1 MIKTVILT
9 GEEQEVSD
17 LGGFNTVV
25 HNLGENV
32 IFASKYPNIA
42 EGADN
47 VAQIPAGSAK
57 LISTTNGTVYLLGT
71 GTAELTGQDHDGVNL
86 SASSGGDY
94 SVIKAYIDDCDIKVL
109 DSAKSYTD
117 EFADVVN
124 VEITDLKTGKADKSE
139 IPTVL
144 PASGGNADTVNGH
157 SVESDVPANA
167 VFSDTLYTAE
177 DKAKLD
183 GIAVGAN
190 NYVHPTNAGNKHIP
204 SGGTDNQILAYSADG
219 TAKWSETCNAAAF
232 DAVIGTVSSS
242 NRTIAY
248 KPGRTKVLLFMW
260 RNATV
265 DNLSNFVFDTMLIKN
280 MSSSMTAKEIG
291 TMNSGLNTVCTISV
305 DASGNVIVAPGD
317 SVNNKYLAIWFN

>member
-86 SASSGGDY
+86 SASSDGDY

-144 PASGGNADTVNGH
+144 PA
-157 SVESDVPANA
+157 
-167 VFSDTLYTAE
+167 
-177 DKAKLD
+177 
-183 GIAVGAN
+183 
-190 NYVHPTNAGNKHIP
+190 

>member
-1 MIKTVILT
+1 MADPVYNPELDKLT
-9 GEEQEVSD
+9 LHELALSLKQKINTAYNHVSDNVRHITEQERKNWNLILD
-17 LGGFNTVV
+17 YPVV
-25 HNLGENV
+25 T
-32 IFASKYPNIA
+32 A
-42 EGADN
+42 
-47 VAQIPAGSAK
+47 AK
-57 LISTTNGTVYLLGT
+57 KGMM
-71 GTAELTGQDHDGVNL
+71 
-86 SASSGGDY
+86 SS
-94 SVIKAYIDDCDIKVL
+94 
-109 DSAKSYTD
+109 
-117 EFADVVN
+117 
-124 VEITDLKTGKADKSE
+124 ADK
-139 IPTVL
+139 I
-144 PASGGNADTVNGH
+144 
-157 SVESDVPANA
+157 
-167 VFSDTLYTAE
+167 
-177 DKAKLD
+177 KLD
-183 GIAVGAN
+183 TIEEHAN

>member
-94 SVIKAYIDDCDIKVL
+94 SVIKAYIDYCDIKVL
-109 DSAKSYTD
+109 DSAK
-117 EFADVVN
+117 
-124 VEITDLKTGKADKSE
+124 
-139 IPTVL
+139 
-144 PASGGNADTVNGH
+144 
-157 SVESDVPANA
+157 
-167 VFSDTLYTAE
+167 
-177 DKAKLD
+177 
-183 GIAVGAN
+183 
-190 NYVHPTNAGNKHIP
+190 
-204 SGGTDNQILAYSADG
+204 
-219 TAKWSETCNAAAF
+219 
-232 DAVIGTVSSS
+232 
-242 NRTIAY
+242 
-248 KPGRTKVLLFMW
+248 
-260 RNATV
+260 
-265 DNLSNFVFDTMLIKN
+265 
-280 MSSSMTAKEIG
+280 
-291 TMNSGLNTVCTISV
+291 
-305 DASGNVIVAPGD
+305 
-317 SVNNKYLAIWFN
+317 